1 MEGHHAGGDR
11 GSASEIFFQLRFG
24 AIWCDW
30 VLLAARSSRV
40 KVQSSKFKVQSPK
53 FSPELEEAKIAG
65 SGRPPARSN
74 ELSFLSRRN
83 NVRFVLAG
91 LSRDKKLG

>member
-1 MEGHHAGGDR
+1 MEGHYAGDDR
-11 GSASEIFFQLRFG
+11 VFASEKLFSRP
-24 AIWCDW
+24 IWCDW

-74 ELSFLSRRN
+74 PVGSLFSPL
-83 NVRFVLAG
+83 LG
-91 LSRDKKLG
+91 LIGFD